1 MSHKIL
7 KTQIEMFIRFSILL
21 LYIKNDHEKNVET
34 IHEYVFLKILFN
46 SLGNYN
52 VRKTLK
58 KSHFHKYFRQ
68 YHTQTLNL

>member
-34 IHEYVFLKILFN
+34 IHEYVFFEDFI
-46 SLGNYN
+46 
-52 VRKTLK
+52 
-58 KSHFHKYFRQ
+58 
-68 YHTQTLNL
+68 